1 MARPKPVYR
10 GKRKY
15 GWIITLLLF
24 VLAAVL
30 IAGVWLFYDLQKYIE
45 YEKEGLRL
53 VMDGS
58 EEENSSPAEEII
70 TAEPVTNPQVVIAMP
85 DLEGVENMVSS
96 TLEPIKAMYVAPENV
111 KAETLE
117 YYPGILAESEVE
129 YNALVLSIKDEQG
142 LLRYFSTVPLC
153 SSYGVNGT
161 ETLSEV
167 LALLKEKNIRLV
179 AEFSCLVDNAMA
191 VRNSPIA
198 LRDVSGNVLTSEEGS
213 WLDPYNPTVRQYISD
228 LMAEMAGMG
237 FDEILFTNV
246 AFPNMTAQ
254 FSQAMTAAPDGLSSI
269 VALAKYLRLEAD
281 ELGICISAV
290 IDGKAMRE
298 GTSATLGQD
307 AEFFLKVFDRVY
319 VESDFDHYISDAAIL
334 TEFAGDA
341 ADSRVVT
348 MVEGFVPT
356 AESFFTK

>member
-15 GWIITLLLF
+15 GWIISLLLF

-53 VMDGS
+53 VMDAG
-58 EEENSSPAEEII
+58 EEENASPAEEII

-85 DLEGVENMVSS
+85 DLEGVENMVTSS
-96 TLEPIKAMYVAPENV
+96 LEPIRAMHVGGENV
-111 KAETLE
+111 KADTLA
-117 YYPGILAESEVE
+117 YYPGILAESQVD
-129 YNALVLSIKDEQG
+129 YNALVLSIKDETG
-142 LLRYFSTVPLC
+142 ILRYFSTVPLA

-161 ETLSEV
+161 ETLEEV
-167 LALLKEKNIRLV
+167 LLQLKEKNIRLV
-179 AEFSCLVDNAMA
+179 AEVSCLVDSAMA

-198 LRDVSGNVLTSEEGS
+198 LRDIFGNVLTSEEGS
-213 WLDPYNPTVRQYISD
+213 WLDPYNPTVRQYLSD
-228 LMAEMAGMG
+228 LMAELAGMG
-237 FDEILFTNV
+237 FDEILFTNMS
-246 AFPNMTAQ
+246 FPNMTAQ

-269 VALAKYLRLEAD
+269 AALAKYLRLEAD

-290 IDGKAMRE
+290 VDGKALRE
-298 GTSATLGQD
+298 GTSASVGQD

-319 VESDFDHYISDAAIL
+319 VETDIDHYVSDAAIL
-334 TEFAGDA
+334 SEFAGDA

-348 MVEGFVPT
+348 VVEGFTPT
-356 AESFFTK
+356 ADSFFTK